1 MPPLSRHPVISRLTQ
16 IIPVNVWMALLLV
29 SVALLLSHPV
39 FSRVMNHEHLIW
51 FSQDSWR
58 QTIQMIGLLELPR
71 LILGGGLLVMSVG
84 LLLRA
89 RVAWMFSL
97 VLLVPVIIVALRSHY
112 GHNLFA
118 VFALLVMLLLF
129 LNWRSFNQSSL
140 AASTM
145 FTIVSVLALMNYAVL
160 GALYLGAE
168 FEPKIQNLVSAVYF
182 SVVTMTTVGYGDIV
196 PVTSQARIFVLSI
209 VIFGI
214 SVFATSISAVLG
226 PVIGG
231 NIKRFIEKRY
241 AMAIRKNHYIICG
254 ETQLAVQVYEGLK
267 KRGKALTVVVKN
279 IQKHPFPKDADLVQG
294 DATDSEVLAEAGL
307 LQADCVLAMQD
318 DDSQNAFIVLSVK
331 ECGQPSIKTVAV
343 MNAAIHLAKMQKV
356 NPDIL
361 FPLQILGG
369 ELLSRTLS
377 GEPLDASLLNDLF
390 LKPEKHENRH

>member
-1 MPPLSRHPVISRLTQ
+1 MPLVSRHSVLSRLTR
-16 IIPVNVWMALLLV
+16 IFPVNIWMALSLV
-29 SVALLLSHPV
+29 FVALLLAHPV
-39 FSRVMNHEHLIW
+39 FSRIMRDEHLVW

-71 LILGGGLLVMSVG
+71 LILGCGLLVMSVG

-97 VLLVPVIIVALRSHY
+97 ILLMPVIIIAIRSHY

-118 VFALLVMLLLF
+118 VFALTVMVLLF

-145 FTIVSVLALMNYAVL
+145 FTIVSVLTLMNYAVL
-160 GALYLGAE
+160 GALYLGSE
-168 FEPKIQNLVSAVYF
+168 FDPKIQDLVSAIYF

-196 PVTSQARIFVLSI
+196 PVTPQARMFVISI
-209 VIFGI
+209 VILGI

-231 NIKRFIEKRY
+231 NIKRFIQKRY

-254 ETQLAVQVYEGLK
+254 ETQLAVQVYEGMK
-267 KRGKALTVVVKN
+267 KRGNAVTVVVKD

-294 DATDSEVLAEAGL
+294 DATDYEVLAEAGMM
-307 LQADCVLAMQD
+307 QAQCVLAMHD

-331 ECGQPSIKTVAV
+331 ECGQPDIKTVAV
-343 MNAAIHLAKMQKV
+343 MNAAIHMAKMQKV

-361 FPLQILGG
+361 FPLQVLGG

-377 GEPLDASLLNDLF
+377 GEPLDASLLNDL
-390 LKPEKHENRH
+390 LIKP